1 MYPDTFIVIDIE
13 LSFKCN
19 PEVFE
24 KIYQEEY
31 KGKITHRFIRSGL
44 NLSDSVGLKLNGTFE
59 RWLYL
64 IDENS
69 CLYRVRIGIQTALWF
84 NVVTGKWQYV
94 SIFPNFIKRWYQP
107 CLNMLE
113 YISLKVGKGED
124 ILKHID
130 DPKELILCEDCIAGA
145 IKRLEISCAKL
156 NVEALLNS
164 RYTQI
169 FNKPIPAKNF
179 REEKIKRFPRM
190 YSLIITARYFFG
202 TDNGVLARLNT
213 KIHL

>member
-1 MYPDTFIVIDIE
+1 MNPDTFIVIDIE
-13 LSFKCN
+13 LPFKCN

-31 KGKITHRFIRSGL
+31 KGKITYRFIRSGL
-44 NLSDSVGLKLNGTFE
+44 NLSDSVGL
-59 RWLYL
+59 
-64 IDENS
+64 
-69 CLYRVRIGIQTALWF
+69 
-84 NVVTGKWQYV
+84 
-94 SIFPNFIKRWYQP
+94 
-107 CLNMLE
+107 
-113 YISLKVGKGED
+113 
-124 ILKHID
+124 
-130 DPKELILCEDCIAGA
+130 
-145 IKRLEISCAKL
+145 KL

-202 TDNGVLARLNT
+202 TDNGVLAQVNA